1 MSTVVWM
8 RGPEDSGDSVQETLS
23 RLRESGHIVSV
34 LAEQTPEQ
42 REILL
47 EQLRQADLVVM
58 LAEDDPAPGAIA
70 SVLASS
76 TTADSFVDVGSAV
89 LTHNDL
95 VQERRRRTK
104 EYGYRVCGLWAGEVV
119 EGHPRICVMARGHHI
134 SPHRD
139 VEGVDFEAQLPAIE
153 LGEASSPARS

>member
-8 RGPEDSGDSVQETLS
+8 RGPEDSGDSVHETLS

-34 LAEQTPEQ
+34 LSEQTPEQ

-47 EQLRQADLVVM
+47 EQLRQAEIVVM
-58 LAEDDPAPGAIA
+58 LAEDDPAPGAIE
-70 SVLASS
+70 SVFA
-76 TTADSFVDVGSAV
+76 TADASDSSVRVEAPLPS
-89 LTHNDL
+89 HNDL

-104 EYGYRVCGLWAGEVV
+104 EYGYRVCGLWAGESID
-119 EGHPRICVMARGHHI
+119 GHPRICVMARGHHI

-139 VEGVDFEAQLPAIE
+139 VEGVDFEAQVPAIE
-153 LGEASSPARS
+153 LGDASSPARS